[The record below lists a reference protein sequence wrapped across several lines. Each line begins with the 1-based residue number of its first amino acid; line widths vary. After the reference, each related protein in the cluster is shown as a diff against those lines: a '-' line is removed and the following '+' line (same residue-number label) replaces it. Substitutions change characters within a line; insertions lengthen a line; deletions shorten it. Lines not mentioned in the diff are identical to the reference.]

1 MTENNRNATD
11 SPVEN
16 FVENME
22 KIPKSD
28 SEMEYSDRFKK
39 RMNRL
44 FREQVGKKDA
54 MYPEVDTLF
63 ERVRSGIIRASLVAA
78 HKVKKV
84 FKR

>member
-1 MTENNRNATD
+1 MTENNQNSTD

-54 MYPEVDTLF
+54 MYPEVDTTF
-63 ERVRSGIIRASLVAA
+63 EKVRSGIIRAAQVAA
-78 HKVKKV
+78 HKIKKV